1 MKKEFDKESIL
12 KALKVLDSIAEKS
25 FELIIAG
32 GSAMICSYRFL

>member
-25 FELIIAG
+25 FELG
-32 GSAMICSYRFL
+32 L